1 VIVGLGLGVLERV
14 ASRISPGRAPIYSA
28 VHVLKAL
35 EIMGSSEGVGRQE
48 LARLM
53 GLGEGVVRTLVRHL
67 RSEGLLEVSRRGMR
81 LSFRG
86 SQILMSIMSIMS
98 SMELSE
104 TEISV
109 GPYSHAVLVKGAVEL
124 IRSGIEQRDAAIK
137 VGARGATTL
146 VYRGGRFQMPGV
158 DMEVPE
164 EIRVRLLEGLDVEDG
179 DVIIIGAGDTPLSA
193 EIGAKAAA
201 LDLLRHMKSSH

>member
-1 VIVGLGLGVLERV
+1 
-14 ASRISPGRAPIYSA
+14 
-28 VHVLKAL
+28 
-35 EIMGSSEGVGRQE
+35 
-48 LARLM
+48 
-53 GLGEGVVRTLVRHL
+53 
-67 RSEGLLEVSRRGMR
+67 
-81 LSFRG
+81 
-86 SQILMSIMSIMS
+86 
-98 SMELSE
+98 
-104 TEISV
+104 V
-109 GPYSHAVLVKGAVEL
+109 GPCSHAVLVKGAVEL

-179 DVIIIGAGDTPLSA
+179 DVIIVGAGDTPLSA

-201 LDLLRHMKSSH
+201 LDLLRHMKSGH